1 MKHLP
6 LLLITALL
14 CLTACTPVSPQFPS
28 PAETVTD
35 TDPAA
40 YLARIAELTDA
51 VLALKQESFI
61 QKAEYEARISALL
74 GEIAAL
80 EARLALLDTP
90 DSGTD
95 LPVAGHPT
103 DPPTDTA
110 PSTRPSTPPE
120 TTPTPSMAFHFEIR
134 DGRAV
139 ILSYLG
145 TDPRVTVP
153 AAIEGY
159 PVTVIEDNAFR
170 GTSVVTVELPYSVTE
185 IGWFAFADCKSLTSV
200 TLPASV
206 ESIGYGAFEG
216 CPHLTVIAPAD
227 SYAVAYAKSFAI
239 PHKEN

>member
-14 CLTACTPVSPQFPS
+14 CLTACTPVSPQFPP

-95 LPVAGHPT
+95 LPVAG
-103 DPPTDTA
+103 PP
-110 PSTRPSTPPE
+110 
-120 TTPTPSMAFHFEIR
+120 
-134 DGRAV
+134 
-139 ILSYLG
+139 
-145 TDPRVTVP
+145 
-153 AAIEGY
+153 
-159 PVTVIEDNAFR
+159 
-170 GTSVVTVELPYSVTE
+170 
-185 IGWFAFADCKSLTSV
+185 
-200 TLPASV
+200 
-206 ESIGYGAFEG
+206 
-216 CPHLTVIAPAD
+216 
-227 SYAVAYAKSFAI
+227 
-239 PHKEN
+239 